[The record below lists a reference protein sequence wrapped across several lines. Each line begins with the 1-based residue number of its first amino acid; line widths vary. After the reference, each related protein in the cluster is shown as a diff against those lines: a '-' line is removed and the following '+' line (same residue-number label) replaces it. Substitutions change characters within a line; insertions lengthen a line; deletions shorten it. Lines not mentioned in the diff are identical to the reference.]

1 MTKMDVL
8 RKSGSTL
15 TKSISTVESPKL
27 RAEQLAESFPM
38 EAKHVFASVDA
49 ARGLAA
55 SIVFIHHLTVF
66 FPVAFA
72 TLLGRDTLAAQVL
85 KFVADLNTEA
95 VMLFF
100 VISGFCI
107 RASSLKSDF
116 ARWDDVVY
124 YGRRRFARIV
134 PLYWFALAF
143 AGATGA
149 ILGLTADH
157 AFSLETLLGN
167 LSFLQTSESARGTW
181 FVPYGLNGPLWSISY
196 EVFYYVL
203 FPFALIAEAR
213 LGIRSATVS
222 LILAFVFSVV
232 AFVVYNVA
240 PNPIMLFATYYCVW
254 RLGVCTFDVLRDPRE
269 VRCALTFAIGV
280 AIALS
285 AIVVWHPSANLAGIR
300 NSVIIAVLW
309 IGVQSWPNARAFAA
323 FRPVAR
329 IIGGF
334 AWVGGISYGLY
345 LLHHPVLR
353 LLSGLLGDTVEVLVF
368 ATAVALIFAA
378 FAEAGGLYVKYFIL
392 RRRTVPA

>member
-1 MTKMDVL
+1 
-8 RKSGSTL
+8 
-15 TKSISTVESPKL
+15 
-27 RAEQLAESFPM
+27 
-38 EAKHVFASVDA
+38 VF
-49 ARGLAA
+49 L
-55 SIVFIHHLTVF
+55 HHLTVF

-72 TLLGRDTLAAQVL
+72 TLLGSDTLAAQVL

-107 RASSLKSDF
+107 RASTLKSDF

-143 AGATGA
+143 AGVTGA
-149 ILGLTADH
+149 FLGLTAGH

-181 FVPYGLNGPLWSISY
+181 FVPYALNGPLWSISY

-213 LGIRSATVS
+213 LRIRSATMS
-222 LILAFVFSVV
+222 LIFAFVFSVM
-232 AFVVYNVA
+232 AFVAYNVA
-240 PNPIMLFATYYCVW
+240 PNPIMLFATFYCVW
-254 RLGVCTFDVLRDPRE
+254 RLGVCAFDVLRDPRE
-269 VRCALTFAIGV
+269 VRRALTFAIGV
-280 AIALS
+280 AITLS
-285 AIVVWHPSANLAGIR
+285 TFIAWHPSANLAGIR

-309 IGVQSWPNARAFAA
+309 IGVQSWPHARAFAA
-323 FRPVAR
+323 LRPVSR

-345 LLHHPVLR
+345 LLHHPLLR
-353 LLSGLLGDTVEVLVF
+353 LMSALFGDSVEVLVF
-368 ATAVALIFAA
+368 ATAVALVFAA
-378 FAEAGGLYVKYFIL
+378 FAEAGGLHVKYFIL
-392 RRRTVPA
+392 RPRTVPV